1 MAAST
6 EVWQRW
12 LEVHAG
18 RLLLFARQQCC
29 AADAEDLL
37 QEALVEAW
45 SRGVAADGSARCRW
59 CTARSAGGRSI
70 RPVRSSADR
79 RQRREIEASAL
90 GPAWFESD
98 EAAGDD
104 ARETQELVATLPAEQ
119 REVLTMKIWGEL
131 TFREIGEAL
140 DIPANT
146 AASRYRYALEALRKT
161 VEERHERRG

>member
-6 EVWQRW
+6 AVWQRW

-29 AADAEDLL
+29 AAADAEDLL

-45 SRGVAADGSARCRW
+45 SRGVAADGPPPLPLVYRTIRRRAIDQAR
-59 CTARSAGGRSI
+59 
-70 RPVRSSADR
+70 SADR
-79 RQRREIEASAL
+79 RQRRETEASAL